1 MAENHA
7 SAAARAADADDH
19 QHPVLC
25 RSSFLPAYSD
35 VDDGLETT
43 AMGLLVQLLSA
54 RLRVATGRHLAE
66 LCRGGY
72 PDWAHRALWLVAEV
86 AMVSADIQ
94 EVIRSAVAIRILS
107 HGFMP
112 LWAGVVITVACRA
125 CHCRQSDRR
134 TTAGLTATMPPNY
147 GVRKLEG
154 LFAVL
159 IATMALSFAWMF
171 IEIKPNGKDLII
183 AQEQIRQAV
192 GLVGCVITPHNV
204 FLHSALVQS
213 RKIDP
218 DNEHRFLQ
226 RGFMAPKRQAAL
238 GMKTERIVSVRSG
251 QKRIR
256 IPFGSNNSRIVRIRI
271 RIRIFSP
278 GYEYEYVIMSGF
290 LNWKLKRWISALITR
305 SFAIVPTIAV
315 AVWFNTSDSALDV
328 LNEWLNVLQSIQIPF
343 ALIPLITLV
352 SKEEVMGVFKI
363 GPRTQIATWI
373 IASVPIIANGYLL
386 MDFFSSE
393 MRGVLSGSV
402 ICVAVL
408 VYASFLFYL
417 IIRGMKLPNSSI

>member
-1 MAENHA
+1 
-7 SAAARAADADDH
+7 
-19 QHPVLC
+19 
-25 RSSFLPAYSD
+25 
-35 VDDGLETT
+35 
-43 AMGLLVQLLSA
+43 
-54 RLRVATGRHLAE
+54 
-66 LCRGGY
+66 
-72 PDWAHRALWLVAEV
+72 
-86 AMVSADIQ
+86 
-94 EVIRSAVAIRILS
+94 
-107 HGFMP
+107 
-112 LWAGVVITVACRA
+112 
-125 CHCRQSDRR
+125 
-134 TTAGLTATMPPNY
+134 
-147 GVRKLEG
+147 
-154 LFAVL
+154 
-159 IATMALSFAWMF
+159 
-171 IEIKPNGKDLII
+171 
-183 AQEQIRQAV
+183 
-192 GLVGCVITPHNV
+192 
-204 FLHSALVQS
+204 
-213 RKIDP
+213 
-218 DNEHRFLQ
+218 
-226 RGFMAPKRQAAL
+226 
-238 GMKTERIVSVRSG
+238 
-251 QKRIR
+251 
-256 IPFGSNNSRIVRIRI
+256 
-271 RIRIFSP
+271 
-278 GYEYEYVIMSGF
+278 MSGF